1 MKNSLIIKQNL
12 LIVVECVDNSNI
24 FIGGRYVDGGWAA
37 AAAAANLRSCCSSA
51 TNFARRS
58 SLAASSCLFVPN
70 KSNHFSSRL
79 RVRRD
84 FDFDDGVDDGSVSLK
99 IDDDIVV
106 VLPPVSDGLYFDSV
120 VDELGATERL
130 WICTCDR
137 YCSLR

>member
-12 LIVVECVDNSNI
+12 LVVVVEFVDDSNI
-24 FIGGRYVDGGWAA
+24 FIDERCVDGGW